1 MKESVAIDSNSTTED
16 ANYHPKLIEKLAF
29 GSGDF
34 WTSIVY
40 TAFSSYLTMFYTDV
54 VGIAAASV
62 AWLLL
67 VVRLIIAVWDIIVG
81 VSVDRTKTKYG
92 KARPW
97 VLWGGIFFG
106 LSFIFLFMKPFS
118 SPQAAFIYA
127 FISYFVVNFFYS
139 AVNIPYGSLNSLIT
153 SNAEERTT
161 LNIFRMTIANIG
173 AIILYVVA
181 MPIIN
186 LFPANSSFG
195 WTLLFGIIGLLIPFG
210 YLFTFLNTKER
221 VSATVQ
227 ENVTKEH
234 VSLKR
239 QFNALFKNK
248 YWWLTTIMSLV
259 NWIYSGVANG
269 MNAYMAKY
277 VLGNAALL
285 AVLGI
290 ATVLPNIIGLPLS
303 GPIIKKFGKRNAAIL
318 GLLLVFPGSLLILV
332 NTHSTWI
339 LMTAIIIRTIGLVPL
354 TAVLNPMLTDV
365 IDYGEWKFGIRADGL
380 IFSANSFG
388 MKVGMGLSSAMVA
401 WILAFSN
408 YDGKLIHQTVGT
420 ISSITNAF
428 VWLPMIVIA
437 VMIALLFFYDLDK
450 KQPQIMSELKSLK
463 NNN

>member
-1 MKESVAIDSNSTTED
+1 MKESVSVDHITDEPES
-16 ANYHPKLIEKLAF
+16 ANYHPKFIEKLAL
-29 GSGDF
+29 GMGDF

-81 VSVDRTKTKYG
+81 VSVDRTHTKYG

-153 SNAEERTT
+153 SDGEERTT
-161 LNIFRMTIANIG
+161 LNIFRMTIANVG
-173 AIILYVVA
+173 AIVLYIIA

-186 LFPANSSFG
+186 MFPANSSFG

-221 VSATVQ
+221 VKPAIQASDSKQ
-227 ENVTKEH
+227 H
-234 VSLKR
+234 VSIKR

-248 YWWLTTIMSLV
+248 YWWLTTIV
-259 NWIYSGVANG
+259 
-269 MNAYMAKY
+269 
-277 VLGNAALL
+277 
-285 AVLGI
+285 
-290 ATVLPNIIGLPLS
+290 
-303 GPIIKKFGKRNAAIL
+303 
-318 GLLLVFPGSLLILV
+318 
-332 NTHSTWI
+332 
-339 LMTAIIIRTIGLVPL
+339 
-354 TAVLNPMLTDV
+354 
-365 IDYGEWKFGIRADGL
+365 
-380 IFSANSFG
+380 
-388 MKVGMGLSSAMVA
+388 
-401 WILAFSN
+401 
-408 YDGKLIHQTVGT
+408 
-420 ISSITNAF
+420 
-428 VWLPMIVIA
+428 
-437 VMIALLFFYDLDK
+437 
-450 KQPQIMSELKSLK
+450 
-463 NNN
+463 

>member
-1 MKESVAIDSNSTTED
+1 MKESIVSDHLEEDIDD
-16 ANYHPKLIEKLAF
+16 ANYHPNLTEKLAF
-29 GSGDF
+29 GMGDF

-54 VGIAAASV
+54 VGIAAATV

-81 VSVDRTKTKYG
+81 VAVDRTHTKYG

-97 VLWGGIFFG
+97 VLWGGILFG
-106 LSFIFLFMKPFS
+106 LSFIFLFMNPFHS
-118 SPQAAFIYA
+118 AQAAFTYA

-153 SNAEERTT
+153 NNADERTT

-173 AIILYVVA
+173 AIILYIIA

-186 LFPANSSFG
+186 MFSADSATG
-195 WTLLFGIIGLLIPFG
+195 WTILFGIIGILIPFG
-210 YLFTFLNTKER
+210 YLFTFLKTKER
-221 VSATVQ
+221 VKPSIQASD
-227 ENVTKEH
+227 TKEH
-234 VSLKR
+234 VSIKR

-248 YWWLTTIMSLV
+248 YWWLTTVMSLV

-269 MNAYMAKY
+269 LNAYMAKY
-277 VLGNAALL
+277 VLGNASLL
-285 AVLGI
+285 AILGI
-290 ATVLPNIIGLPLS
+290 ATVLPNIISIPLS
-303 GPIIKKFGKRNAAIL
+303 GPIIKKFGKRNAAII
-318 GLLLVFPGSLLILV
+318 GLILVFPGSLLTLV

-339 LMTAIIIRTIGLVPL
+339 LMTSIIIRTLGVVPL

-408 YDGKLIHQTVGT
+408 YNGKLLHQTAATV
-420 ISSITNAF
+420 SSLTNSF
-428 VWLPMIVIA
+428 VWLPMLVIA
-437 VMIALLFFYDLDK
+437 IMIVLLFFYDLDK
-450 KQPQIMSELKSLK
+450 KQPQIVAELKNLK
-463 NNN
+463 